1 MRSQTPEILS
11 QNSIR
16 ESSPFSE
23 NEIQTRSET
32 ISNED
37 QIRQALED
45 FESAFEARDVE
56 ALLSLYSENLIAYD
70 ESEELV
76 YEGRDAY
83 RKVWQK
89 CFQESQTLDL
99 KVREMKVFVDQSVA
113 FVHYLCHVRGN
124 DQNGQS
130 IEHWSRCTFGFIKEN
145 GKWLINHEHNSV
157 PYDWKSREVLW
168 EAEPSPILT
177 Q

>member
-1 MRSQTPEILS
+1 MRSQTPEFLS

-89 CFQESQTLDL
+89 
-99 KVREMKVFVDQSVA
+99 
-113 FVHYLCHVRGN
+113 
-124 DQNGQS
+124 
-130 IEHWSRCTFGFIKEN
+130 
-145 GKWLINHEHNSV
+145 
-157 PYDWKSREVLW
+157 
-168 EAEPSPILT
+168 
-177 Q
+177 